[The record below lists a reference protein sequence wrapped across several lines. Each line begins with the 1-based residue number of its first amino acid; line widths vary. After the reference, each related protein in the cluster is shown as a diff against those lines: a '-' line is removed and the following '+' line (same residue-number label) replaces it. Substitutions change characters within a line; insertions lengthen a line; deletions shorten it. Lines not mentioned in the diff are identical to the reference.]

1 MRNINVEI
9 IEDKVREL
17 CIKANRV
24 LPQSL
29 EQRIHE
35 CKNIEQSPSG
45 KSVFDDLCSNIQA
58 AKVCDIAICQDTGMA
73 IIFIE
78 IGQDVHFEGGN
89 LYEAINNG
97 VARGYKD
104 GYLRCSIVGDP
115 LERVNT
121 GNNTPAIIHTRI
133 TDGDKIKIDVFLVP

>member
-45 KSVFDDLCSNIQA
+45 KSVFDDHKTIWGIV
-58 AKVCDIAICQDTGMA
+58 K
-73 IIFIE
+73 
-78 IGQDVHFEGGN
+78 
-89 LYEAINNG
+89 
-97 VARGYKD
+97 YK
-104 GYLRCSIVGDP
+104 L
-115 LERVNT
+115 
-121 GNNTPAIIHTRI
+121 
-133 TDGDKIKIDVFLVP
+133 IK